1 MKSKL
6 YFFLLT
12 ALMGLSGMNASAQD
26 PYEISTAQDLVDF
39 ATKVN
44 GGETTANA
52 VLTADID
59 MSTLESWTA
68 IGDWNTGAV
77 TSAYCGHFDGQ
88 GHTIKGFN
96 FTASHNYYALFG
108 VISDCLIEN
117 FIIEGA
123 ITINGNYGYAGGVAA
138 YARDKTPTIRNV
150 HSAVNINSS
159 STASTPRIGGIL
171 GGVSA
176 QNSKSII
183 DRCSYSGTLNANDK
197 GGNYGGIVGYILNN
211 ANVSTDITNCLFDGK
226 IQGTVNA
233 NSAQYGGIIGYTRK
247 GIVSVENCLSI
258 GTFEYEE
265 GNAMNIGQFIGRLT
279 FDNNTSGCTFANNYY
294 EDMGYNL
301 YGTSSGGAAKGAA
314 PVEVTAEQLAS
325 GEVCYLLNESVSG
338 GTNWFQTL
346 NDDSYPFPYNG
357 GVHDPIYANGT
368 FKCDMT
374 PKEGSSVVY
383 GNANKSIIDDHDF
396 VDGFC
401 TVCGALD
408 ETWMTA
414 NGEGSF
420 EIGTPIQLK
429 WFAAYAN
436 QIDHAANA
444 ILTADIALTEA
455 WTTPIGGGSGN
466 STGTTA
472 YTGTFDGQGHS
483 ITGFSAEGVGRC
495 GLFGDVT
502 DATVKNF
509 SISGTLNVTGGYG
522 SGVVGWPT
530 NTTIENIHSALVI
543 DVPNSGA
550 HHTGGVVGSARGN
563 NTISGCTFTGSL
575 TVADG
580 STDNFAGIAGYIT
593 NGDKVINCGNFGT
606 ITFSAS
612 GCAAGGIVGYVNAQ
626 QATIQNCLSTGQ
638 ITFSGEGTPTY
649 GAAVIGRTKGFS
661 ADLVKN
667 NFWLEGTAYGT
678 IHNDKDGSEAME
690 TGSVTAEQLASGEVA
705 YKLGEAWSQII
716 GTDDVPAL
724 GTDAPVFYVGE
735 AGYAT
740 LYDTT
745 TGYEFN
751 GDVTAS
757 VAILTNTWL
766 ELTEIGKVP
775 AGTPVIL
782 MGTYFN
788 KTAANLPAI
797 DIENDLKGTD
807 VATEADGTMYVL
819 AKPAEKEVGFY
830 KATGTIP
837 AGKAYFQSNASV
849 KAFFFDGDDA
859 TGIENLN
866 NQNTL
871 NTPIYNLAG
880 QRMSKMQKGINIVD
894 GKKILK

>member
-12 ALMGLSGMNASAQD
+12 ALMGLFGMNAWAQD
-26 PYEISTAQDLVDF
+26 LYEISTAQDLVDF
-39 ATKVN
+39 ATTVN
-44 GGETTANA
+44 GGKTTANA
-52 VLTADID
+52 VLTTDID
-59 MSTLESWTA
+59 MSELDSWTA

-88 GHTIKGFN
+88 GHTITNFN
-96 FTASHNYYALFG
+96 FTSNKNYFGIFG
-108 VISDCLIEN
+108 VVSTGCLIEN
-117 FIIEGA
+117 F
-123 ITINGNYGYAGGVAA
+123 TIYGTMTLDHKTGGVVG
-138 YARDKTPTIRNV
+138 YSRDATPTIRNI
-150 HSAVNINSS
+150 HSNLTIK
-159 STASTPRIGGIL
+159 STADGNRPGGIL
-171 GGVSA
+171 GSA
-176 QNSKSII
+176 VNGTTVIEN
-183 DRCSYSGTLNANDK
+183 CTYSGTLNA
-197 GGNYGGIVGYILNN
+197 GGHTGNIGGIVGYVNN
-211 ANVSTDITNCLFDGK
+211 NTAAIVNITNCLFDGK
-226 IQGTVNA
+226 ILNGTA
-233 NSAQYGGIIGYTRK
+233 EGQCGGIVGYNNK
-247 GIVSVENCLSI
+247 GVVTIKNCLSI
-258 GTFEYEE
+258 GTIETME
-265 GNAMNIGQFIGRLT
+265 GNDGMFFGRLNAGNST
-279 FDNNTSGCTFANNYY
+279 FVNNYY
-294 EDMGYNL
+294 VGANVN
-301 YGTSSGGAAKGAA
+301 GTTSASTAKGTA
-314 PVEVTAEQLAS
+314 PTKVTEAQLKS
-325 GEVCYLLNESVSG
+325 GEVCYDLNGDQSDIK
-338 GTNWFQTL
+338 WYQTL
-346 NDDSYPFPYNG
+346 NDDNYPWPFNG
-357 GVHDPIYANGT
+357 GSHDQVYMNGRQH
-368 FKCDMT
+368 CDGT
-374 PKEGSSVVY
+374 AYEGTSYS
-383 GNANKSIIDDHDF
+383 NDDLGMVTDEHSYTE
-396 VDGFC
+396 GFC
-401 TVCGALD
+401 TYCGALD
-408 ETWMTA
+408 ETYLTP

-606 ITFSAS
+606 FTFSAS

-667 NFWLEGTAYGT
+667 NYWLEGTAYGT

-705 YKLGEAWSQII
+705 YKLGEAWGQLI
-716 GTDDVPAL
+716 GTDEAPVL
-724 GTDAPVFYVGE
+724 GGDTPVFYVGE

-740 LYDTT
+740 LYDAT

-757 VAILTNTWL
+757 VAVLTNTWL
-766 ELTEIGKVP
+766 ELTEIEKVP

-788 KTAANLPAI
+788 KTAADLPGINIA
-797 DIENDLKGTD
+797 NDLKGTAVD
-807 VATEADGTMYVL
+807 TAADGTMYVL

-837 AGKAYFQSNASV
+837 AGKAYFQSNAGV